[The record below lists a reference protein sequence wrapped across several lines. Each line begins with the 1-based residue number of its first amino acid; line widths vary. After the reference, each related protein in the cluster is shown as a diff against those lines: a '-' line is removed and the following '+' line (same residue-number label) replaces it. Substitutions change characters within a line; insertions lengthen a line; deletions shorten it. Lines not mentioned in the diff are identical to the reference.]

1 LSAPIVSGSRRNRVS
16 AALFG
21 MRRLVASL
29 MLVAMASFVL
39 HGAAMARS
47 HEHRNG
53 ATQCQPAHGLDV
65 TAHHH
70 DDHIRTAGQ
79 AADLASHDHGMKAGH
94 HAPANGSCCSG
105 HCPSTVAP
113 FGIETVSA
121 PVGLATTLRPG
132 SQFGAGIDR
141 DGLKRPPR
149 TTSIA

>member
-1 LSAPIVSGSRRNRVS
+1 MGRRWPARTSTGTAQRNASR
-16 AALFG
+16 L
-21 MRRLVASL
+21 
-29 MLVAMASFVL
+29 
-39 HGAAMARS
+39 
-47 HEHRNG
+47 
-53 ATQCQPAHGLDV
+53 
-65 TAHHH
+65 
-70 DDHIRTAGQ
+70 TAGQ

>member
-79 AADLASHDHGMKAGH
+79 AADLASNDH
-94 HAPANGSCCSG
+94 GSCCSG